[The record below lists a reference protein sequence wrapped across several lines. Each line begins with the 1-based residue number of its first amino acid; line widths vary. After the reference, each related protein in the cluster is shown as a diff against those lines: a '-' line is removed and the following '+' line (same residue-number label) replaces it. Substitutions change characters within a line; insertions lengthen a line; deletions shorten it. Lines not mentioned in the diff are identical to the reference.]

1 MCRLF
6 NTKETRGME
15 PAIRCTKE
23 SGFSQIFSSF
33 LCLSNTDRMW
43 IVRKVAL
50 DSVQNITVW
59 ENLHINQHVFCILLT
74 SYSKLDLRCP
84 CVCEKIVLGASA
96 FLYFTIFSWVSTS
109 YTRIQCGL
117 YLRRVEIFPS
127 LSSGVWWLL
136 CTQVLL
142 KSKFPLFY
150 ALAQTS
156 LS

>member
-1 MCRLF
+1 MASLRFSAPSYAFQILIECGLWGSF
-6 NTKETRGME
+6 PLIMFKTLQFGKICTSTK
-15 PAIRCTKE
+15 
-23 SGFSQIFSSF
+23 
-33 LCLSNTDRMW
+33 
-43 IVRKVAL
+43 
-50 DSVQNITVW
+50 
-59 ENLHINQHVFCILLT
+59 HVFCILLT